1 LTSKLNILII
11 TYYWPPSGG
20 SGVQRWMYFS
30 KYLKE
35 MGHNP
40 IVITVDEKYASYN
53 QKDYSL
59 LKEIDNIETY
69 KTKSFDLLKLYSFI
83 KSGNTTKSIPQS
95 YIPNKSFFDKFTSFL
110 RLNFFIPDS
119 RVGWNQYAY
128 NKAINII
135 RNKNIDCLITTGPPH
150 STHLIGLKIHNKYK
164 FKWIVDLRD
173 PWTEI
178 FYLKNRFR
186 FNFSRQKNKKLESEV
201 LENSDAIIT
210 TVGEKYHKIL
220 SDKVSNKEK
229 IFKIYNGFDKS
240 VYEKI
245 SIDKTNHFNI
255 VFTGVLSKNH
265 NYKVFRDAIEVL
277 SPKKNGLRIKL
288 ILAGKIDVD
297 LKNIFSKNIEIDY
310 KGYVNHETAIRLIKS
325 SHLLVNF
332 MYENTE
338 ETDMVSGKL
347 IEYIASGT
355 PIINFS
361 NSGKESENVLKLSKK
376 SFNADSSSEKK
387 VVKFITDEY
396 NDWIAGD
403 YKKSAVD
410 NIDYLS
416 RESLTKKLL
425 DIINKI
431 NS

>member
-1 LTSKLNILII
+1 
-11 TYYWPPSGG
+11 
-20 SGVQRWMYFS
+20 
-30 KYLKE
+30 

-40 IVITVDEKYASYN
+40 IVVTVDEKYASYN

-119 RVGWNQYAY
+119 RVGWNKYAY
-128 NKAINII
+128 KKVINII
-135 RNKNIDCLITTGPPH
+135 SNKKIDCLITTGPPH

-164 FKWIVDLRD
+164 LKWIVDLRD

-186 FNFSRQKNKKLESEV
+186 FHFSEQKNKKLESEV

-220 SDKVSNKEK
+220 SAKVSNKEK

-245 SIDKTNHFNI
+245 SINKTNQFNI

-265 NYKVFRDAIEVL
+265 NYKVFKDAIEL
-277 SPKKNGLRIKL
+277 LNPKRNRLRINL
-288 ILAGKIDVD
+288 ILAGRIDMD
-297 LKNIFSKNIEIDY
+297 LKNIFSRNIEIDY
-310 KGYVNHETAIRLIKS
+310 KGYINHEEAIRLIKS
-325 SHLLVNF
+325 SHLLINF

-338 ETDMVSGKL
+338 ETDMLSGKL
-347 IEYIASGT
+347 TEYLASGS
-355 PIINFS
+355 PIINFT
-361 NSGKESENVLKLSKK
+361 NSGKESEYLLKFSKK
-376 SFNADSSSEKK
+376 SFNANSSSVKK
-387 VVKFITDEY
+387 VVKFINDEY
-396 NDWIAGD
+396 SDWIAGK
-403 YKKSAVD
+403 YQKSPTD
-410 NIDYLS
+410 NIDSLS
-416 RESLTKKLL
+416 RENLTKRLL
-425 DIINKI
+425 YIINKI

>member
-1 LTSKLNILII
+1 
-11 TYYWPPSGG
+11 
-20 SGVQRWMYFS
+20 
-30 KYLKE
+30 

-69 KTKSFDLLKLYSFI
+69 KTKSFDFLKLYSFI

-119 RVGWNQYAY
+119 RVGWNKYAY
-128 NKAINII
+128 KKVINII
-135 RNKNIDCLITTGPPH
+135 SNKKIDCLITTGPPH

-164 FKWIVDLRD
+164 LKWIVDLRD

-186 FNFSRQKNKKLESEV
+186 FHFSEQKNKKIESEV

-220 SDKVSNKEK
+220 SAKVSNKEK

-245 SIDKTNHFNI
+245 SINKTNQFNI

-265 NYKVFRDAIEVL
+265 NYKVFKDAIEL
-277 SPKKNGLRIKL
+277 LNPKRNRLRINL
-288 ILAGKIDVD
+288 ILAGRIDMD

-310 KGYVNHETAIRLIKS
+310 KGYVNHEEAIRLIKS
-325 SHLLVNF
+325 SHLLINF

-338 ETDMVSGKL
+338 ETDMLSGKL
-347 IEYIASGT
+347 TEYLASGS
-355 PIINFS
+355 PIINFT
-361 NSGKESENVLKLSKK
+361 NSGKESEYLLKFSKK
-376 SFNADSSSEKK
+376 SFNANSSSVKK
-387 VVKFITDEY
+387 VVKFINDEY
-396 NDWIAGD
+396 SDWIAGK
-403 YKKSAVD
+403 YQKSPTD
-410 NIDYLS
+410 NIDSLS
-416 RESLTKKLL
+416 RENLTKRLL
-425 DIINKI
+425 YIINKI

>member
-1 LTSKLNILII
+1 
-11 TYYWPPSGG
+11 
-20 SGVQRWMYFS
+20 MYFS

-40 IVITVDEKYASYN
+40 IVVTVDEKYASYN
-53 QKDYSL
+53 QKDFSL
-59 LKEIDNIETY
+59 LKEIDKIETY

-110 RLNFFIPDS
+110 RVNFFIPDS
-119 RVGWNQYAY
+119 RVGWNKYAY
-128 NKAINII
+128 KKVINII
-135 RNKNIDCLITTGPPH
+135 SKKKIDCLITTGPPH

-164 FKWIVDLRD
+164 LKWIVDLRD

-186 FNFSRQKNKKLESEV
+186 FPFSKQKNKKLESEV
-201 LENSDAIIT
+201 LEKSDAIIT

-220 SDKVSNKEK
+220 SAKVSNKEK

-245 SIDKTNHFNI
+245 SINKTNQFNI

-265 NYKVFRDAIEVL
+265 NYKVFKDAIEL
-277 SPKKNGLRIKL
+277 LNPKRNRLRIKL
-288 ILAGKIDVD
+288 ILAGRIDMD

-310 KGYVNHETAIRLIKS
+310 KGYVNHGEAIRLIKS
-325 SHLLVNF
+325 SHLLINF
-332 MYENTE
+332 VYEDTE
-338 ETDMVSGKL
+338 ETDMLSGKL
-347 IEYIASGT
+347 TEYIASGS

-361 NSGKESENVLKLSKK
+361 NSSKESEYVLKFSKK
-376 SFNADSSSEKK
+376 SFNANSSSVKK
-387 VVKFITDEY
+387 VVKFINDEY
-396 NDWIAGD
+396 NDWIAGK
-403 YKKSAVD
+403 YQKSHTD
-410 NIDYLS
+410 NIDSLS
-416 RESLTKKLL
+416 RESLTKRLL

>member
-1 LTSKLNILII
+1 
-11 TYYWPPSGG
+11 
-20 SGVQRWMYFS
+20 
-30 KYLKE
+30 

-40 IVITVDEKYASYN
+40 IVVTVDEKYASYN
-53 QKDYSL
+53 QKDFSL
-59 LKEIDNIETY
+59 LNEIDNIETY

-110 RLNFFIPDS
+110 RVNFFIPDS
-119 RVGWNQYAY
+119 RVGWNKYAY
-128 NKAINII
+128 KKVINII
-135 RNKNIDCLITTGPPH
+135 SKKKIDCLITTGPPH

-164 FKWIVDLRD
+164 LKWIVDLRD

-186 FNFSRQKNKKLESEV
+186 FHFSKQKNKKLESEV

-210 TVGEKYHKIL
+210 TVGEKYHKLL
-220 SDKVSNKEK
+220 SAKVSNKEK

-245 SIDKTNHFNI
+245 SINKTNQFNI

-265 NYKVFRDAIEVL
+265 NYKVFKDAIEL
-277 SPKKNGLRIKL
+277 LNPKRNRLRIKL
-288 ILAGKIDVD
+288 ILAGRIDMD

-310 KGYVNHETAIRLIKS
+310 KGYVNHEEAIRLIKS
-325 SHLLVNF
+325 SHLLINF
-332 MYENTE
+332 VYEDTE
-338 ETDMVSGKL
+338 ETDMLSGKL
-347 IEYIASGT
+347 TEYIASGS

-361 NSGKESENVLKLSKK
+361 NSSKESEYILKFSKK
-376 SFNADSSSEKK
+376 SFNANYSSVKK
-387 VVKFITDEY
+387 VVKFINDEY
-396 NDWIAGD
+396 NDWIAGK
-403 YKKSAVD
+403 YQKSHTD
-410 NIDYLS
+410 NIDSLS
-416 RESLTKKLL
+416 RESLTKRLL

>member
-1 LTSKLNILII
+1 
-11 TYYWPPSGG
+11 
-20 SGVQRWMYFS
+20 
-30 KYLKE
+30 

-40 IVITVDEKYASYN
+40 IVITVDEKYASFN

-59 LKEIDNIETY
+59 LKEIDNIETH

-95 YIPNKSFFDKFTSFL
+95 YIPNKSFFDKFTSFI

-119 RVGWNQYAY
+119 RVGWNKYAY
-128 NKAINII
+128 KKVINII
-135 RNKNIDCLITTGPPH
+135 SNKKIDCLITTGPPH
-150 STHLIGLKIHNKYK
+150 STHLVGLKIKNKYK
-164 FKWIVDLRD
+164 LKWIVDLRD

-186 FNFSRQKNKKLESEV
+186 FPFSKQKNKKLESEV

-220 SDKVSNKEK
+220 SAKVSDKEK

-245 SIDKTNHFNI
+245 SINKTNQFNI

-265 NYKVFRDAIEVL
+265 NYKVFKDAIEL
-277 SPKKNGLRIKL
+277 LNPKRNRLRIKL
-288 ILAGKIDVD
+288 ILAGRIDMD

-310 KGYVNHETAIRLIKS
+310 KGYVNHEEAIRLIKS
-325 SHLLVNF
+325 SHLLINF
-332 MYENTE
+332 VYENTE
-338 ETDMVSGKL
+338 ETDMLSGK
-347 IEYIASGT
+347 ITEYVASGS

-361 NSGKESENVLKLSKK
+361 NSSKESEYVLKFSKK
-376 SFNADSSSEKK
+376 SFNANSSSLKK
-387 VVKFITDEY
+387 VVKFINDEY
-396 NDWIAGD
+396 NDWIAGK
-403 YKKSAVD
+403 YQKSPTD
-410 NIDYLS
+410 NIDSLS
-416 RESLTKKLL
+416 RESLTKRLL
-425 DIINKI
+425 DIINII

>member
-1 LTSKLNILII
+1 
-11 TYYWPPSGG
+11 
-20 SGVQRWMYFS
+20 
-30 KYLKE
+30 

-40 IVITVDEKYASYN
+40 IVVTVDEKYASYN

-59 LKEIDNIETY
+59 LNEIDNIETY

-95 YIPNKSFFDKFTSFL
+95 YIPNKSFFDKFTSFI

-119 RVGWNQYAY
+119 RVGWNKYAY
-128 NKAINII
+128 KKVINII
-135 RNKNIDCLITTGPPH
+135 SNKKIDCLITTGPPH
-150 STHLIGLKIHNKYK
+150 STHLVGLKIKNKYK
-164 FKWIVDLRD
+164 LKWIVDLRD

-186 FNFSRQKNKKLESEV
+186 FPFSKQKNKKLESEV

-220 SDKVSNKEK
+220 SAKVSDKEK

-245 SIDKTNHFNI
+245 SINKTNQFNI

-265 NYKVFRDAIEVL
+265 NYKVFKDAIEL
-277 SPKKNGLRIKL
+277 LNPKRNRLRIKL
-288 ILAGKIDVD
+288 ILAGRIDID

-310 KGYVNHETAIRLIKS
+310 KGYVNHEEAIRLIKS
-325 SHLLVNF
+325 SHLLINF
-332 MYENTE
+332 VYENTE
-338 ETDMVSGKL
+338 ETGMLSGK
-347 IEYIASGT
+347 ITEYVASGS

-361 NSGKESENVLKLSKK
+361 NSSKESEYVLKFSKK
-376 SFNADSSSEKK
+376 SFNANSSSLKK
-387 VVKFITDEY
+387 VVKFINDEY
-396 NDWIAGD
+396 NDWIAGK
-403 YKKSAVD
+403 YQKSPTD
-410 NIDYLS
+410 NIDSLS
-416 RESLTKKLL
+416 RESLTKRLL
-425 DIINKI
+425 DIINII

>member
-1 LTSKLNILII
+1 
-11 TYYWPPSGG
+11 
-20 SGVQRWMYFS
+20 
-30 KYLKE
+30 

-40 IVITVDEKYASYN
+40 IVVTVDEKYASYN

-59 LKEIDNIETY
+59 LNEIDNIETY

-110 RLNFFIPDS
+110 RVNFFIPDS
-119 RVGWNQYAY
+119 RVGWNKYAY
-128 NKAINII
+128 KKVINII
-135 RNKNIDCLITTGPPH
+135 SNKKIDCLITTGPPH
-150 STHLIGLKIHNKYK
+150 STHLVGLKIHNKYK
-164 FKWIVDLRD
+164 LKWIVDLRD

-186 FNFSRQKNKKLESEV
+186 FHFSKQKNKKLESEV

-210 TVGEKYHKIL
+210 TVGEKYQKLL
-220 SDKVSNKEK
+220 SAKVSNKEK

-245 SIDKTNHFNI
+245 SINKTNQFNI

-265 NYKVFRDAIEVL
+265 NYKVFKDAIEL
-277 SPKKNGLRIKL
+277 LNPKRNRLRIKL
-288 ILAGKIDVD
+288 ILAGRIDMD

-310 KGYVNHETAIRLIKS
+310 KGYVNHEEAIRLIKS
-325 SHLLVNF
+325 SHLLINF
-332 MYENTE
+332 VYEDTE
-338 ETDMVSGKL
+338 ETDMLSGKL
-347 IEYIASGT
+347 TEYIASGS

-361 NSGKESENVLKLSKK
+361 NSSKESEYILKFSKK
-376 SFNADSSSEKK
+376 SFNANYSSVKK
-387 VVKFITDEY
+387 VVKFINDEY
-396 NDWIAGD
+396 NDWIAGK
-403 YKKSAVD
+403 YQKSHTD
-410 NIDYLS
+410 NIDSLS
-416 RESLTKKLL
+416 RESLTKRLL

>member
-1 LTSKLNILII
+1 
-11 TYYWPPSGG
+11 
-20 SGVQRWMYFS
+20 
-30 KYLKE
+30 

-40 IVITVDEKYASYN
+40 IVVTVDEKYASYN

-59 LKEIDNIETY
+59 LNEIDNIETY

-110 RLNFFIPDS
+110 RVNFFIPDS
-119 RVGWNQYAY
+119 RVGWNKYAY
-128 NKAINII
+128 KKVINII
-135 RNKNIDCLITTGPPH
+135 SNKKIDCLITTGPPH
-150 STHLIGLKIHNKYK
+150 STHLVGLKIHNKYK
-164 FKWIVDLRD
+164 LKWIVDLRD

-186 FNFSRQKNKKLESEV
+186 FPFSKQKNKKLESEV
-201 LENSDAIIT
+201 LEKSDAIIT

-220 SDKVSNKEK
+220 SAKVSNKEK

-245 SIDKTNHFNI
+245 SINKTNQFNI

-265 NYKVFRDAIEVL
+265 NYKVFKDAIEL
-277 SPKKNGLRIKL
+277 LNPKRNRLRIKL
-288 ILAGKIDVD
+288 ILAGRIDMD

-310 KGYVNHETAIRLIKS
+310 KGYVNHEEAIRLIKS
-325 SHLLVNF
+325 SHLLINF
-332 MYENTE
+332 VYEDTE
-338 ETDMVSGKL
+338 ETDMLSGKL
-347 IEYIASGT
+347 TEYIASGS

-361 NSGKESENVLKLSKK
+361 NSSKESEYILKFSKK
-376 SFNADSSSEKK
+376 SFNANYSSVKK
-387 VVKFITDEY
+387 VVKFINDEY
-396 NDWIAGD
+396 NDWIAGK
-403 YKKSAVD
+403 YQKSHTD
-410 NIDYLS
+410 NIDSLS
-416 RESLTKKLL
+416 RESLTKRLL

>member
-1 LTSKLNILII
+1 
-11 TYYWPPSGG
+11 
-20 SGVQRWMYFS
+20 MYFS

-69 KTKSFDLLKLYSFI
+69 KTKSFDFLKLYSFI

-95 YIPNKSFFDKFTSFL
+95 YIPNKSIFDKLTSFL

-119 RVGWNQYAY
+119 RVGWNRHAY
-128 NKAINII
+128 KKAKSII
-135 RNKNIDCLITTGPPH
+135 SKKNIDCLITTGPPH
-150 STHLIGLKIHNKYK
+150 SSHLIGLKLHNEYK
-164 FKWIVDLRD
+164 LKWIVDLRD

-186 FNFSRQKNKKLESEV
+186 FYFSKQKNKKLELEV

-210 TVGEKYHKIL
+210 TVGDKYHRLL
-220 SDKVSNKEK
+220 SNRVSNKEK

-240 VYEKI
+240 VYDKI
-245 SIDKTNHFNI
+245 NINKTNQFNI

-265 NYKVFRDAIEVL
+265 NYKVFKDAIELLNPKRNKL
-277 SPKKNGLRIKL
+277 SIKL
-288 ILAGKIDVD
+288 ILAGRIDLD
-297 LKNIFSKNIEIDY
+297 LKNIFSKNIQIDY
-310 KGYVNHETAIRLIKS
+310 RGYVNHEEAIRLIKS
-325 SHLLVNF
+325 SHLLINF
-332 MYENTE
+332 MYQNTE
-338 ETDMVSGKL
+338 ETDMLSGKL
-347 IEYIASGT
+347 IEYIASGS

-361 NSGKESENVLKLSKK
+361 NSSIESQNVLKLSKK
-376 SFNADSSSEKK
+376 SFNANSFSVDK
-387 VVKFITDEY
+387 VVKFINAEY
-396 NDWIAGD
+396 NEWKAGN
-403 YKKSAVD
+403 YRKYPID
-410 NIDYLS
+410 NIESLS
-416 RESLTKKLL
+416 RESLTKKLI

>member
-1 LTSKLNILII
+1 
-11 TYYWPPSGG
+11 
-20 SGVQRWMYFS
+20 
-30 KYLKE
+30 

-40 IVITVDEKYASYN
+40 IVVTVDEKYASYN

-59 LKEIDNIETY
+59 LNEIDNIETY

-119 RVGWNQYAY
+119 RVGWNKYAY
-128 NKAINII
+128 KKVINII
-135 RNKNIDCLITTGPPH
+135 SNKKIDCLITTGPPH

-164 FKWIVDLRD
+164 LKWIVDLRD

-186 FNFSRQKNKKLESEV
+186 FHFSKQKNKRLELEV

-210 TVGEKYHKIL
+210 TVGEKYHKLL
-220 SDKVSNKEK
+220 SAKVSNKEK

-245 SIDKTNHFNI
+245 SINKTNQFNI

-265 NYKVFRDAIEVL
+265 NYKVFKDAIAL
-277 SPKKNGLRIKL
+277 LNPKRNRLRIKL
-288 ILAGKIDVD
+288 ILAGRIDMD

-310 KGYVNHETAIRLIKS
+310 KGYVNHEEAIRLIKS
-325 SHLLVNF
+325 SHLLINF

-338 ETDMVSGKL
+338 ETDMLSGKL
-347 IEYIASGT
+347 TEYIASGS

-361 NSGKESENVLKLSKK
+361 NSSKESEYVLKFSKK
-376 SFNADSSSEKK
+376 SFNANSSSVKK
-387 VVKFITDEY
+387 VVKFIDDEY
-396 NDWIAGD
+396 NDWIAGK
-403 YKKSAVD
+403 YQKSPTD
-410 NIDYLS
+410 NIDSLS
-416 RESLTKKLL
+416 RESLTKNLL

>member
-1 LTSKLNILII
+1 MNSKLNILII

-40 IVITVDEKYASYN
+40 IVVTVDEKYASYN

-95 YIPNKSFFDKFTSFL
+95 YIPNKSFFDKFTSFI

-119 RVGWNQYAY
+119 RVGWNKYAY
-128 NKAINII
+128 KKVINII
-135 RNKNIDCLITTGPPH
+135 SNKKIDCLITTGPPH
-150 STHLIGLKIHNKYK
+150 STHLVGLKIKNKYK
-164 FKWIVDLRD
+164 LKWIVDLRD
-173 PWTEI
+173 PC
-178 FYLKNRFR
+178 L
-186 FNFSRQKNKKLESEV
+186 
-201 LENSDAIIT
+201 T
-210 TVGEKYHKIL
+210 TVGEKYHKLL
-220 SDKVSNKEK
+220 SAKVSNKEK

-245 SIDKTNHFNI
+245 SINKTNQFNI
-255 VFTGVLSKNH
+255 AFTGVLSKNH
-265 NYKVFRDAIEVL
+265 NYKVFKDAIEL
-277 SPKKNGLRIKL
+277 LNPKRNRLRIKL
-288 ILAGKIDVD
+288 ILAGRIDMD

-310 KGYVNHETAIRLIKS
+310 KGYVNHEEAIRLIKS
-325 SHLLVNF
+325 SHLLINF
-332 MYENTE
+332 VYENTE
-338 ETDMVSGKL
+338 ETDMLSGKL
-347 IEYIASGT
+347 TEYIASGS

-361 NSGKESENVLKLSKK
+361 NSSKESEYVLKFSKK
-376 SFNADSSSEKK
+376 SFNANSSSVKK
-387 VVKFITDEY
+387 VVKFINDEY
-396 NDWIAGD
+396 NDWIAGK
-403 YKKSAVD
+403 YQKSPTD
-410 NIDYLS
+410 NIDSLS
-416 RESLTKKLL
+416 RESLTKRLL
-425 DIINKI
+425 DIINII

>member
-1 LTSKLNILII
+1 
-11 TYYWPPSGG
+11 
-20 SGVQRWMYFS
+20 M
-30 KYLKE
+30 
-35 MGHNP
+35 
-40 IVITVDEKYASYN
+40 
-53 QKDYSL
+53 
-59 LKEIDNIETY
+59 
-69 KTKSFDLLKLYSFI
+69 
-83 KSGNTTKSIPQS
+83 
-95 YIPNKSFFDKFTSFL
+95 
-110 RLNFFIPDS
+110 
-119 RVGWNQYAY
+119 
-128 NKAINII
+128 
-135 RNKNIDCLITTGPPH
+135 
-150 STHLIGLKIHNKYK
+150 
-164 FKWIVDLRD
+164 
-173 PWTEI
+173 
-178 FYLKNRFR
+178 
-186 FNFSRQKNKKLESEV
+186 
-201 LENSDAIIT
+201 
-210 TVGEKYHKIL
+210 
-220 SDKVSNKEK
+220 SNKGK

-245 SIDKTNHFNI
+245 SIDKTNQFNI

-265 NYKVFRDAIEVL
+265 NYKVFRDVIEVL

-288 ILAGKIDVD
+288 ILAGKIDMD
-297 LKNIFSKNIEIDY
+297 LKNIFSNNIEIDY
-310 KGYVNHETAIRLIKS
+310 KGYVNHEAAIRLIKS

-338 ETDMVSGKL
+338 ETDMLSGKL

-387 VVKFITDEY
+387 VVKFINDEY

-403 YKKSAVD
+403 YKKSAID

>member
-1 LTSKLNILII
+1 
-11 TYYWPPSGG
+11 
-20 SGVQRWMYFS
+20 
-30 KYLKE
+30 

-40 IVITVDEKYASYN
+40 IVVTVDEKYASYN

-59 LKEIDNIETY
+59 LNEIDNIETY

-119 RVGWNQYAY
+119 RVGWNKYAY
-128 NKAINII
+128 KKVINII
-135 RNKNIDCLITTGPPH
+135 SNKKIDCLITTGPPH

-164 FKWIVDLRD
+164 LKWIVDLRD

-186 FNFSRQKNKKLESEV
+186 FHFSKQKNKRLELEV

-210 TVGEKYHKIL
+210 TVGEKYHKLL
-220 SDKVSNKEK
+220 SAKVSNNEK

-240 VYEKI
+240 VYEKV
-245 SIDKTNHFNI
+245 SINKTNQFNI

-265 NYKVFRDAIEVL
+265 NYKVFKDAIEL
-277 SPKKNGLRIKL
+277 LNPKRNRLRIKL
-288 ILAGKIDVD
+288 ILAGRIDMD

-310 KGYVNHETAIRLIKS
+310 KGYVNHEEAIRLIKS
-325 SHLLVNF
+325 SHLLINF

-338 ETDMVSGKL
+338 ETDMLSGKL
-347 IEYIASGT
+347 TEYIASGS

-361 NSGKESENVLKLSKK
+361 NSSKESEYVLKFSKK
-376 SFNADSSSEKK
+376 SFNANSSSVKK
-387 VVKFITDEY
+387 VVKFINDEY
-396 NDWIAGD
+396 NDWIAGK
-403 YKKSAVD
+403 YQKGPTD
-410 NIDYLS
+410 NIDSLS

>member
-1 LTSKLNILII
+1 
-11 TYYWPPSGG
+11 
-20 SGVQRWMYFS
+20 
-30 KYLKE
+30 

-40 IVITVDEKYASYN
+40 IVVTVDEKYASYN

-119 RVGWNQYAY
+119 RVGWNKYAY
-128 NKAINII
+128 KKVINII
-135 RNKNIDCLITTGPPH
+135 SNKKIDCLITTGPPH

-164 FKWIVDLRD
+164 LKWIVDLRD

-186 FNFSRQKNKKLESEV
+186 FHFSEQKNKKIESEV

-220 SDKVSNKEK
+220 SAKVSNKEK

-245 SIDKTNHFNI
+245 SINKTNQFNI

-265 NYKVFRDAIEVL
+265 NYKVFKDAIEL
-277 SPKKNGLRIKL
+277 LNPKRNRLRINL
-288 ILAGKIDVD
+288 ILAGRIDMD
-297 LKNIFSKNIEIDY
+297 LKNIFSRNIEIDY
-310 KGYVNHETAIRLIKS
+310 KGYINHEEAIRLIKS
-325 SHLLVNF
+325 SHLLINF

-338 ETDMVSGKL
+338 ETDMLSGKL
-347 IEYIASGT
+347 TEYLASGS
-355 PIINFS
+355 PIINFT
-361 NSGKESENVLKLSKK
+361 NSGKESEYLLKFSKK
-376 SFNADSSSEKK
+376 SFNANSSSVKK
-387 VVKFITDEY
+387 VVKFINDEY
-396 NDWIAGD
+396 SDWIAGK
-403 YKKSAVD
+403 YQKSPTD
-410 NIDYLS
+410 NIDSLS
-416 RESLTKKLL
+416 RENLTKRLL
-425 DIINKI
+425 YIINKI

>member
-1 LTSKLNILII
+1 
-11 TYYWPPSGG
+11 
-20 SGVQRWMYFS
+20 
-30 KYLKE
+30 

-40 IVITVDEKYASYN
+40 IVVTVDEKYASYN
-53 QKDYSL
+53 QKDFSL
-59 LKEIDNIETY
+59 LNEIDNIETY

-119 RVGWNQYAY
+119 RVGWNKYAY
-128 NKAINII
+128 KKVINII
-135 RNKNIDCLITTGPPH
+135 SNKKIDCLITTGPPH

-164 FKWIVDLRD
+164 LKWIVDLRD

-186 FNFSRQKNKKLESEV
+186 FHFSKQKNKKLESEV

-210 TVGEKYHKIL
+210 TVGEKYHKLL
-220 SDKVSNKEK
+220 SAKVSNNEK

-240 VYEKI
+240 VYEKV
-245 SIDKTNHFNI
+245 SINKTNQFNI

-265 NYKVFRDAIEVL
+265 NYKVFKDAIAL
-277 SPKKNGLRIKL
+277 LNPKRNRLRIKL
-288 ILAGKIDVD
+288 ILAGRIDMD

-310 KGYVNHETAIRLIKS
+310 KGYVNHEEAIRLIKS
-325 SHLLVNF
+325 SHLLINF

-338 ETDMVSGKL
+338 ETDMLSGKL
-347 IEYIASGT
+347 TEYIASGS

-361 NSGKESENVLKLSKK
+361 NSSKESEYVLKFSKK
-376 SFNADSSSEKK
+376 SFNANSSSVKK
-387 VVKFITDEY
+387 VVKFINDEY
-396 NDWIAGD
+396 NDWIAGK
-403 YKKSAVD
+403 YQKGPTD
-410 NIDYLS
+410 NIDSLS

>member
-1 LTSKLNILII
+1 
-11 TYYWPPSGG
+11 
-20 SGVQRWMYFS
+20 
-30 KYLKE
+30 

-40 IVITVDEKYASYN
+40 IVVTVDEKYASYN

-59 LKEIDNIETY
+59 LNEIDNIETY

-110 RLNFFIPDS
+110 RVNFFIPDS
-119 RVGWNQYAY
+119 RVGWNKYAY
-128 NKAINII
+128 KKVINII
-135 RNKNIDCLITTGPPH
+135 SKKKIDCLITTGPPH

-164 FKWIVDLRD
+164 LKWIVDLRD

-186 FNFSRQKNKKLESEV
+186 FHFSKQKNKKLESEV

-210 TVGEKYHKIL
+210 TVGEKYHKLL
-220 SDKVSNKEK
+220 SAKVSNKEK

-245 SIDKTNHFNI
+245 SINKTNQFNI

-265 NYKVFRDAIEVL
+265 NYKVFKDAIEL
-277 SPKKNGLRIKL
+277 LNPKRNRLRIKL
-288 ILAGKIDVD
+288 ILAGRIDID

-310 KGYVNHETAIRLIKS
+310 KGYVNHEEAIRLIKS
-325 SHLLVNF
+325 SHLLINF

-338 ETDMVSGKL
+338 ETDMLSGKL
-347 IEYIASGT
+347 TEYIASGS

-361 NSGKESENVLKLSKK
+361 NSSKESEYILKFSKK
-376 SFNADSSSEKK
+376 SFNANSSSVKK
-387 VVKFITDEY
+387 VVKFINDEY
-396 NDWIAGD
+396 NDWIAGK
-403 YKKSAVD
+403 YQKSHTD
-410 NIDYLS
+410 NIDSLS
-416 RESLTKKLL
+416 RESLTKRLL

>member
-1 LTSKLNILII
+1 
-11 TYYWPPSGG
+11 
-20 SGVQRWMYFS
+20 
-30 KYLKE
+30 

-40 IVITVDEKYASYN
+40 IVVTVDEKYASYN

-59 LKEIDNIETY
+59 LNEIDNIETY

-95 YIPNKSFFDKFTSFL
+95 YIPNKSFFDKFTSFI

-119 RVGWNQYAY
+119 RVGWNKYAY
-128 NKAINII
+128 KKVINII
-135 RNKNIDCLITTGPPH
+135 SNKKIDCLITTGPPH
-150 STHLIGLKIHNKYK
+150 STHLVGLKIKNKYK
-164 FKWIVDLRD
+164 LKWIVDLRD

-186 FNFSRQKNKKLESEV
+186 FPFSKQKNKKLESEV

-220 SDKVSNKEK
+220 SAKVSDKEK

-245 SIDKTNHFNI
+245 SINKTNQFNI

-265 NYKVFRDAIEVL
+265 NYKVFKDAIEL
-277 SPKKNGLRIKL
+277 LNPKRNRLRIKL
-288 ILAGKIDVD
+288 ILAGRIDMD

-310 KGYVNHETAIRLIKS
+310 KGYVNHEEAIRLIKS
-325 SHLLVNF
+325 SHLLINF
-332 MYENTE
+332 VYENTE
-338 ETDMVSGKL
+338 ETDMLSGK
-347 IEYIASGT
+347 ITEYVASGS

-361 NSGKESENVLKLSKK
+361 NSSKESEYVLKFSKK
-376 SFNADSSSEKK
+376 SFNANSSSLKK
-387 VVKFITDEY
+387 VVKFINDEY
-396 NDWIAGD
+396 NDWIAGK
-403 YKKSAVD
+403 YQKSPTD
-410 NIDYLS
+410 NIDSLS
-416 RESLTKKLL
+416 RESLTKRLL
-425 DIINKI
+425 DIINII

>member
-1 LTSKLNILII
+1 
-11 TYYWPPSGG
+11 
-20 SGVQRWMYFS
+20 
-30 KYLKE
+30 

-40 IVITVDEKYASYN
+40 IVVTVDEKYASYN

-119 RVGWNQYAY
+119 RVGWNKYAY
-128 NKAINII
+128 KKVINII
-135 RNKNIDCLITTGPPH
+135 SNKKIDCLITTGPPH

-164 FKWIVDLRD
+164 LKWIVDLRD

-186 FNFSRQKNKKLESEV
+186 FHFSEQKNKKIESEV

-220 SDKVSNKEK
+220 SAKVSNKEK

-245 SIDKTNHFNI
+245 SINKTNQFNI

-265 NYKVFRDAIEVL
+265 NYKVFKDAIEL
-277 SPKKNGLRIKL
+277 LNPKRNRLRINL
-288 ILAGKIDVD
+288 ILAGRIDMD
-297 LKNIFSKNIEIDY
+297 LKNIFSRNIEIDY
-310 KGYVNHETAIRLIKS
+310 KGYINHEEAIRLIKS
-325 SHLLVNF
+325 SHLLINF

-338 ETDMVSGKL
+338 ETDMLSGKL
-347 IEYIASGT
+347 TEYLASGS
-355 PIINFS
+355 PIINFT
-361 NSGKESENVLKLSKK
+361 NSGKESEYLLKFSKK
-376 SFNADSSSEKK
+376 SFNANSSSVKK
-387 VVKFITDEY
+387 VVKFINDEY
-396 NDWIAGD
+396 SDWIAGK
-403 YKKSAVD
+403 YQKSPTD
-410 NIDYLS
+410 NIDSLS
-416 RESLTKKLL
+416 RENLTKRLL

>member
-1 LTSKLNILII
+1 
-11 TYYWPPSGG
+11 
-20 SGVQRWMYFS
+20 
-30 KYLKE
+30 

-40 IVITVDEKYASYN
+40 IVVTVDEKYASYN

-95 YIPNKSFFDKFTSFL
+95 YIPNKSFFDKFTSFI

-119 RVGWNQYAY
+119 RVGWNKYAY
-128 NKAINII
+128 KKVINII
-135 RNKNIDCLITTGPPH
+135 SNKKIDCLITTGPPH
-150 STHLIGLKIHNKYK
+150 STHLVGLKIKNKYK
-164 FKWIVDLRD
+164 LKWIVDLRD

-186 FNFSRQKNKKLESEV
+186 FPFSKQKNKKLESEV

-220 SDKVSNKEK
+220 SAKVSNKEK

-245 SIDKTNHFNI
+245 SINKTNQFNI

-265 NYKVFRDAIEVL
+265 NYKVFKDAIEL
-277 SPKKNGLRIKL
+277 LNPKRNRLRIKL
-288 ILAGKIDVD
+288 ILAGRIDID

-310 KGYVNHETAIRLIKS
+310 KGYVNHEEAIRLIKS
-325 SHLLVNF
+325 SHLLINF
-332 MYENTE
+332 VYENTE
-338 ETDMVSGKL
+338 ETGMLSGK
-347 IEYIASGT
+347 ITEYVASGS

-361 NSGKESENVLKLSKK
+361 NSSKESEYVLKFSKK
-376 SFNADSSSEKK
+376 SFNANSSSVKK
-387 VVKFITDEY
+387 VVKFINDEY
-396 NDWIAGD
+396 NDWIAGK
-403 YKKSAVD
+403 YRKSPTD
-410 NIDYLS
+410 NIDSLS
-416 RESLTKKLL
+416 RESLTKRLL
-425 DIINKI
+425 DIINII

>member
-1 LTSKLNILII
+1 
-11 TYYWPPSGG
+11 
-20 SGVQRWMYFS
+20 
-30 KYLKE
+30 

-40 IVITVDEKYASYN
+40 IVVTVDEKYASYN

-83 KSGNTTKSIPQS
+83 KSGNTTESIPQS

-119 RVGWNQYAY
+119 RVGWNKYAY
-128 NKAINII
+128 KKVINII
-135 RNKNIDCLITTGPPH
+135 SNKKIDCLITTGPPH

-164 FKWIVDLRD
+164 LKWIVDLRD

-186 FNFSRQKNKKLESEV
+186 FHFSEQKNKKIESEV

-220 SDKVSNKEK
+220 SAKVSNKEK

-245 SIDKTNHFNI
+245 SINKTNQFNI

-265 NYKVFRDAIEVL
+265 NYKVFKDAIEL
-277 SPKKNGLRIKL
+277 LNPKRNRLRINL
-288 ILAGKIDVD
+288 ILAGRIDMD
-297 LKNIFSKNIEIDY
+297 LKNIFSRNIEIDY
-310 KGYVNHETAIRLIKS
+310 KGYINHEEAIRLIKS
-325 SHLLVNF
+325 SHLLINF

-338 ETDMVSGKL
+338 ETDMLSGKL
-347 IEYIASGT
+347 TEYLASGS
-355 PIINFS
+355 PIINFT
-361 NSGKESENVLKLSKK
+361 NSGKESEYLLKFSKK
-376 SFNADSSSEKK
+376 SFNANSSSVKK
-387 VVKFITDEY
+387 VVKFINDEY
-396 NDWIAGD
+396 SDWIAGK
-403 YKKSAVD
+403 YQKSPTD
-410 NIDYLS
+410 NIDSLS
-416 RESLTKKLL
+416 RENLTKRLL
-425 DIINKI
+425 YIINKI

>member
-1 LTSKLNILII
+1 
-11 TYYWPPSGG
+11 
-20 SGVQRWMYFS
+20 
-30 KYLKE
+30 

-40 IVITVDEKYASYN
+40 IVVTVDEKYASYN

-119 RVGWNQYAY
+119 RVGWNKYAY
-128 NKAINII
+128 KKVINII
-135 RNKNIDCLITTGPPH
+135 SNKKIDCLITTGPPH

-164 FKWIVDLRD
+164 LKWIVDLRD

-186 FNFSRQKNKKLESEV
+186 FHFSEQKNKKLESEV
-201 LENSDAIIT
+201 LENSDGIIT

-220 SDKVSNKEK
+220 SAKVSNKEK

-245 SIDKTNHFNI
+245 SINKTNQFNI

-265 NYKVFRDAIEVL
+265 NYKVFKDAIEL
-277 SPKKNGLRIKL
+277 LNPKRNRLRINL
-288 ILAGKIDVD
+288 ILAGRIDMD
-297 LKNIFSKNIEIDY
+297 LKNIFSRNIEIDY
-310 KGYVNHETAIRLIKS
+310 KGYINHEEAIRLIKS
-325 SHLLVNF
+325 SHLLINF

-338 ETDMVSGKL
+338 ETDMLSGKL
-347 IEYIASGT
+347 TEYLASGS

-361 NSGKESENVLKLSKK
+361 NSGKESEYLLKFSKK
-376 SFNADSSSEKK
+376 SFNANSSSVKK
-387 VVKFITDEY
+387 VVKFINDEY
-396 NDWIAGD
+396 SDWIAGK
-403 YKKSAVD
+403 YQKSPTD
-410 NIDYLS
+410 NIDSLS
-416 RESLTKKLL
+416 RENLTKRLL
-425 DIINKI
+425 YIINKI